1 MKRILDTGEWGY
13 ILGLDYYEE
22 VLLGVPSPSG
32 AFSYANFCRRVSI
45 NIIFSFAGRGNLV
58 KRIHMEYSLSYD
70 LQSFPCSYFLQNCLY
85 NRMLRK
91 GEPIEDFLPA
101 PPPLN
106 NTEAFEMGEV
116 NGARGDG
123 TMDDLRNVRNTRTM
137 MFSEVRD
144 DAKAR
149 SSSYCL

>member
-1 MKRILDTGEWGY
+1 
-13 ILGLDYYEE
+13 
-22 VLLGVPSPSG
+22 
-32 AFSYANFCRRVSI
+32 
-45 NIIFSFAGRGNLV
+45 
-58 KRIHMEYSLSYD
+58 
-70 LQSFPCSYFLQNCLY
+70 
-85 NRMLRK
+85 MLRK

-123 TMDDLRNVRNTRTM
+123 TMDDLRNVRNTRAV
-137 MFSEVRD
+137 MFPEVRD